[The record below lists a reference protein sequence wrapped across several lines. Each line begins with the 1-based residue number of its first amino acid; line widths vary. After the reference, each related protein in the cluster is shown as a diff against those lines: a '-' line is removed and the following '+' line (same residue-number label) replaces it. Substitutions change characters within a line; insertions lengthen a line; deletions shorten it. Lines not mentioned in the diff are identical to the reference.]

1 MNHGTNQIKVTDLLH
16 QSRALPKS
24 MLKAAGL
31 LKGRKKVN
39 PLTYQRQLRKEWER
53 RFNKLSR

>member
-1 MNHGTNQIKVTDLLH
+1 MNHGTNQIKLTDLLR
-16 QSRALPKS
+16 QRRTLPRS

-39 PLTYQRQLRKEWER
+39 PLIYQKELRKEWER